1 LRSSNEKEE
10 DRAVPKKRK
19 KKKFS
24 EDLWSLIKTKYHLSS
39 HQIEM
44 AKKLGLN
51 PQKFGSLGPNK
62 SEPWK
67 KPLGLFIES
76 CYYKKFKRREPAEK

>member
-1 LRSSNEKEE
+1 M
-10 DRAVPKKRK
+10 PKKKK

-24 EDLWSLIKTKYHLSS
+24 DDLWALARTKYHLSA

-51 PQKFGSLGPNK
+51 PKKFGSLVPNK

-67 KPLGLFIES
+67 KPLGQFIES
-76 CYYKKFKRREPAEK
+76 CYYKRFKKEKTEPRKNETFDKPKLL